1 MENATGSTSSPGFK
15 SGDSVL
21 HVKEGRMPEE
31 SLNDTPQQR
40 ARKAFIDLVTRE
52 EDAAIDLAQAA
63 LLIALEEYP
72 DLDIASCIT
81 QLDLL
86 AQRVRSEL
94 GLPGPDQLP
103 QLPTKLDLLTV
114 IGAMN
119 LVLFEQ
125 DHFKGNQADYYS
137 PSNSFL
143 NKVLEKRKG
152 IPITLSLVYM
162 EVGKRVGLQIEGI
175 GLPFHFIVR
184 CRLPDGY
191 TYIDP
196 FEHGR
201 LLSEEECRERI
212 YRVFKRK
219 TDFDPHWFEPVS
231 HKQLLIRML
240 TNLKHIYTHQED
252 YVRALSICDRIL
264 LLAPGTLAERRDRG
278 IVHFHLKHYARAVK
292 DLAAYVEHAPAGED
306 TSDIQRQIKAIRQ
319 MIAML
324 N

>member
-1 MENATGSTSSPGFK
+1 
-15 SGDSVL
+15 
-21 HVKEGRMPEE
+21 MPEE

-175 GLPFHFIVR
+175 GLPFHFVVG
-184 CRLPDGY
+184 CRLPQGRI
-191 TYIDP
+191 YIDP
-196 FEHGR
+196 FESGHIY
-201 LLSEEECRERI
+201 SEEECRERVRHMLDGKGKI
-212 YRVFKRK
+212 YAQ
-219 TDFDPHWFEPVS
+219 WFEPVS
-231 HKQLLIRML
+231 HKNLLVRML
-240 TNLKHIYTHQED
+240 NNLKHIYLHTED
-252 YVRALSICDRIL
+252 YERALAISDRIL
-264 LLAPGTLAERRDRG
+264 LLIPRSPVERRDRG
-278 IVHFHLKHYARAVK
+278 LIHLSLKHYGRALR
-292 DLAAYVEHAPAGED
+292 DLSAYVELVPSAED
-306 TSDIQRQIKAIRQ
+306 NEEIQRQIKALRQ
-319 MIAML
+319 LISIM

>member
-1 MENATGSTSSPGFK
+1 
-15 SGDSVL
+15 
-21 HVKEGRMPEE
+21 MPEE

-72 DLDIASCIT
+72 DLDIASCMA

-86 AQRVRSEL
+86 AQRVRSKL
-94 GLPGPDQLP
+94 GLSGPDQLP

-114 IGAMN
+114 IDAMN
-119 LVLFEQ
+119 LVLFEEE
-125 DHFKGNQADYYS
+125 HFTGNQADYYS

-152 IPITLSLVYM
+152 ISITLSLVYM

-184 CRLPDGY
+184 CRLPGGD

-201 LLSEEECRERI
+201 SLSEEECRERI
-212 YRVFKRK
+212 YRVFKHNLSNS
-219 TDFDPHWFEPVS
+219 DFDPHWFEPVS

-240 TNLKHIYTHQED
+240 TNLKHIYTHRED
-252 YVRALSICDRIL
+252 YIRALSICDRIL
-264 LLAPGTLAERRDRG
+264 VLAPGMLSERRDRG
-278 IVHFHLKHYARAVK
+278 IVHFHLKHYARAIQ
-292 DLAAYVEHAPAGED
+292 DLAAYVEQAPAGED